1 MEKGKKKKLLVN
13 LDVQQGTRAAGALSV
28 RESRSARGVS
38 AEVLFYYQTNKRRV
52 SSFVQR
58 QKY

>member
-1 MEKGKKKKLLVN
+1 MWILMCNKELAWLEP
-13 LDVQQGTRAAGALSV
+13 SPF
-28 RESRSARGVS
+28 ESRSGRRVS
-38 AEVLFYYQTNKRRV
+38 VEVLFYYQTNKRRA